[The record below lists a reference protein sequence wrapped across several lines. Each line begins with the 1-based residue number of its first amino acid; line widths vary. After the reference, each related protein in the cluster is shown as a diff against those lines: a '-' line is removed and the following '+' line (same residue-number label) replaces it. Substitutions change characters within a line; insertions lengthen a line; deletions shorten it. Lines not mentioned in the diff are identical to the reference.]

1 MSIEVHVDW
10 QGEAVLVG
18 RLYSSNRNPTV
29 AFEYAAD
36 WLNRKDAFS
45 IDPASLPLGL
55 GKHYR
60 KTLFGA
66 MQDCGPDRWG
76 RMLIQRAVRKG
87 VLRQKPYY
95 DIDYVLELEDLSR
108 VGALRFR
115 TDSDSPFLAPAER
128 GLPPI
133 VELAALKRASD
144 AIQTET
150 ETAKDLRFLL
160 GYGSPLGGARPKS
173 AVRLQNK
180 KLGIAKFPK
189 PDDVR
194 NVAAGEILGLE
205 LAREAGIEVAEHELV
220 PGDAYTVAV
229 ITRFDREEDRRIPFI
244 SGASLL
250 AVAPNELASYA
261 QLADA
266 IRQYG
271 HDVSADLPQLW
282 RRMVFSLLASNYDD
296 HLRNHGFLMREPGRW
311 SLSPAYDINPT
322 PEVDRSDINKTPIS
336 EDQTELSVAGAL
348 KVAPRFGLKLD
359 KARNILDEVL
369 SAVSQWEDV
378 ACRLKFKNSISESY
392 SSAFIHPLVDEAK
405 KLLGK

>member
-10 QGEAVLVG
+10 RGEAVLVG
-18 RLYSSNRNPTV
+18 RLYSSSRNPTV
-29 AFEYAAD
+29 AFEYAAE
-36 WLNRKDAFS
+36 WLNRQDAFS
-45 IDPASLPLGL
+45 IDPVSLPLGP
-55 GKHYR
+55 GKYYS

-87 VLRQKPYY
+87 VLRQKPYH

-108 VGALRFR
+108 IGALRFR
-115 TDSDSPFLAPAER
+115 TDSSGPFLAPAER

-144 AIQTET
+144 AVHTET

-194 NVAAGEILGLE
+194 DVAAGEILGLQ

-220 PGDAYTVAV
+220 TADEYGVAV
-229 ITRFDREEDRRIPFI
+229 TTRFDREEDHRIPFI

-250 AVAPNELASYA
+250 GVLPSELASYA

-271 HDVSADLPQLW
+271 HDVAADLAQLW
-282 RRMVFSLLASNYDD
+282 RRMIFSLLASNYDD

-336 EDQTELSVAGAL
+336 EDQTELSIASAL
-348 KVAPRFGLKLD
+348 QVAPRFNLKPNEA
-359 KARNILDEVL
+359 KNILDEVL
-369 SAVSQWEDV
+369 SAVSRWEKV
-378 ACRLKFKNSISESY
+378 ANRLKLKSSVSKSY
-392 SSAFIHPLVDEAK
+392 STAFMHPLADEAR
-405 KLLGK
+405 KLLGT